1 MILRNNYHTNK
12 TYLAMIVF
20 FFQLKKS
27 FKGANLISGLM
38 NHTKTEKGKMFD
50 KNVFSMYKTFY
61 VNQKSSVK
69 FIEILYRTS
78 TSVKVDANIA
88 LHLMYQLSHAYI
100 KSNINSYSLN
110 MRY

>member
-12 TYLAMIVF
+12 TYLAMTVF
-20 FFQLKKS
+20 FSTQEKLQRGQFN
-27 FKGANLISGLM
+27 FWINEPY
-38 NHTKTEKGKMFD
+38 EKGKKFD
-50 KNVFSMYKTFY
+50 KKVFSMYKTFY
-61 VNQKSSVK
+61 VNQKSSVR

-110 MRY
+110 MKY